1 VKSSPAAVSAAVHV
15 ALAVGHVALPGGI
28 PLAAADAPAAPLVR
42 HLRDLRA
49 VADDDGRIPVLV
61 AVPDGAS
68 AASLGLSPIVPGFAG
83 GRLSPAD
90 LLGLES
96 SAPGLRVATGPRKQ
110 PHVDRATGSTATR
123 TQEYRAQTGL
133 VGRGVVVGV
142 VDTGIDVSH
151 RTFRDLA
158 TGKTRIAWLLS
169 GGAPRGVHAELE
181 QRFGCLGE
189 LGPCAVWSAADIDAA
204 LEAQEEGVELPAD
217 LRDGSGHGTHVAGI
231 AAGNGNWPVF
241 HVGEEPEYV
250 GMAPEATLII
260 GAPASA
266 AGFADPDI
274 LNGTAF
280 IFDRADEMGLPAVVN
295 LSLGGDFGPHDGTSL
310 LEKALATFVGDD
322 RPGHAIVVSSGNS
335 AGLIEIGDDLGGV
348 HTEARVRPHASVR
361 VPLVMAA
368 PEGGSAFVWITMRP
382 GDEVSVGVEGPEG
395 ETWIAPIAPGDEAG
409 YEEGSSSAVVINNLV
424 NGRSDLTADT
434 NGAVL
439 VIGGE
444 FDDHGE
450 DVAVVLEGEGDAQ
463 LWVTPADSIAFFRR
477 GVSQGTVA
485 VPATHPR
492 LIAVGSSIS
501 RALWTTIDGDRLSA
515 GSLDGDALGGIS
527 TFSSCGPTASG
538 VAKPELVAPGQFIVS
553 AVSADADPRTS
564 DAGIFESQC
573 PGETEGCL
581 LVAEGYGVSAGT
593 SMASPLAAG
602 AIALLLDRDPNL
614 TQGRI
619 VEILQ
624 AGARAYTGTVVDEAQ
639 KGPGDLDM
647 LGALAAFAGEDAASG
662 APPDPAASYWTIS
675 SAYARPDPTWPIE
688 GLVQLRRADG
698 TLASGLD
705 GSLLELEVGGG
716 LVQKAPTKV
725 RHGTFAFTVS
735 GKRGTEGTTL
745 SVRVLYDGVAI
756 GETKLLPVGGDAF
769 SASEPPQ
776 ALGGCSCM
784 VPAGV
789 ARGAAVP
796 RDALAL
802 ALASIAVLG
811 ARRRRSRR

>member
-1 VKSSPAAVSAAVHV
+1 MKSSRAAVAAAALL
-15 ALAVGHVALPGGI
+15 ALALGQAALPGAVR
-28 PLAAADAPAAPLVR
+28 PAAADAPAASMVR

-61 AVPDGAS
+61 ALPEGAS

-83 GRLSPAD
+83 ARLSRAD

-96 SAPGLRVATGPRKQ
+96 TAPGLRMAIGPRKQ
-110 PHVDRATGSTATR
+110 PHVDRATGSSATR
-123 TQEYRAQTGL
+123 AQAYREETGL

-181 QRFGCLGE
+181 ERFGCHGE
-189 LGPCAVWSAADIDAA
+189 LGPCAVWSAEDIDLA
-204 LEAQEEGVELPAD
+204 LESQEQGVELPAD
-217 LRDGSGHGTHVAGI
+217 LRDGSGHGTHVTGI

-241 HVGEEPEYV
+241 HVGEEAEYV
-250 GMAPEATLII
+250 GVAPEATLII

-274 LNGTAF
+274 LNGAAF
-280 IFDRADEMGLPAVVN
+280 IFDRADAMGLPAVVN

-310 LEKALATFVGDD
+310 LEKALATLVGDD
-322 RPGHAIVVSSGNS
+322 RPGHAMVVSSGNS

-368 PEGGSAFVWITMRP
+368 PGGGSAFVWITMRP

-395 ETWIAPIAPGDEAG
+395 ETWISPIAPGDEAG
-409 YEEGSSSAVVINNLV
+409 YEEGSDSAVVINNLV

-463 LWVTPADSIAFFRR
+463 LWVTPADSLAFFRR

-501 RALWTTIDGDRLSA
+501 RTQWTTIDGDRLSA
-515 GSLDGDALGGIS
+515 GAVDGDALGGIS

-553 AVSADADPRTS
+553 AVAADADPRTS
-564 DAGIFESQC
+564 DTGIFESQC
-573 PGETEGCL
+573 PGDSEGCL

-602 AIALLLDRDPNL
+602 AVALLLDRDPNL

-624 AGARAYTGTVVDEAQ
+624 AGAHGYTGTVVDEAQ
-639 KGPGDLDM
+639 KGPGEIDM
-647 LGALAAFAGEDAASG
+647 LGALAAFAGEDAAAG
-662 APPDPAASYWTIS
+662 TPPDPSASYWTIS

-705 GSLLELEVGGG
+705 GSLLELEVLGG
-716 LVQKAPTKV
+716 LVQKAPTKI

-735 GKRGTEGTTL
+735 GRRGSEGTTMT
-745 SVRVLYDGVAI
+745 VRVLYDGVPI
-756 GETKLLPVGGDAF
+756 GDAKELPVGGDAF

-776 ALGGCSCM
+776 ALGGCSCG
-784 VPAGV
+784 VPASPS
-789 ARGAAVP
+789 R
-796 RDALAL
+796 RHALAWV
-802 ALASIAVLG
+802 AVSVAGLG
-811 ARRRRSRR
+811 VRRRRRARR